1 MAKWTNEDGLVVR
14 FGLDR
19 TTQAETGLKVQEEH
33 VLVLDIEDAT
43 ALVDA
48 DTTAPSEDAAF
59 IPAGSIITD
68 AYLHVTTA
76 FTSGG
81 LAVLDLGTKA
91 ASGTI
96 IDDDG
101 IDAAIAVADLTEN
114 SVTIG
119 DGALVGAHVAA
130 DSWVYASYD
139 TAAFTAGVGKLYVK
153 YIKV

>member
-1 MAKWTNEDGLVVR
+1 MATWTNSDGLELR

-19 TTQAETGLKVQEEH
+19 TTQATTGIKSQEEH
-33 VLVLDIEDAT
+33 VVVLDIEDAT

-48 DTTAPSEDAAF
+48 DTTAVDGDAAF

-81 LAVLDLGTKA
+81 LATLDLGTKA
-91 ASGTI
+91 AAGTI

-101 IDAAIAVADLTEN
+101 IDVAIAVAALTLN
-114 SVTIG
+114 SVTVG
-119 DGALVGAHVAA
+119 DGALVNAYVSA
-130 DSWVYASYD
+130 DSWLYASYD
-139 TAAFTAGVGKLYVK
+139 TAAFTAGAGKLYVK